1 MTVEAGHVAMTPSE
15 AIARVREIGTSVAS
29 VHAHAVDRDAR
40 FPSESIDALR
50 ESGLLGALVP
60 RSLGGLELSYAEL
73 AEMCTILG
81 ESCASTAMVFAMHN
95 IQVACIVEHASQT
108 DYFAQLLR
116 EIASPGRLMASAT
129 TEAGIGGDV
138 RSSSCAVEL
147 DGGSFRLEKNASVI
161 SYGEHVDDVLVTA
174 RRGPDAPPSDQSIVH
189 VQRPDLELEPYGEW
203 DTLGMRGT
211 CSIGFMLRA
220 TGVPEQIVPVPYSE
234 ISSRTMLPVSH
245 LTWAALWLGIAVDA
259 GRKAREFVRV
269 AARKTPGTLPPS
281 APRLVRLHGR
291 VEGLRALLDAC
302 VSEYER
308 SRLDPSIAESMGF
321 AVRMNSLKMSM
332 SDGVLEVVDDAM
344 SICGIAAY
352 RNDTP
357 YSLGRHLRDAHSA
370 RLMVHNDRIVDH
382 NASLLSIMKDG

>member
-1 MTVEAGHVAMTPSE
+1 MTVEAGRPILTSAD
-15 AIARVREIGTSVAS
+15 AIAVVREIAQGVAAANADS
-29 VHAHAVDRDAR
+29 VDRDAR
-40 FPSESIDALR
+40 FPAEAMSALQ
-50 ESGLLGALVP
+50 ESGLYGALVP
-60 RSLGGLELSYAEL
+60 RNLGGLEVTYGEL

-95 IQVACIVEHASQT
+95 IQVACLVEHGT
-108 DYFAQLLR
+108 GHEHFDQLLR

-138 RSSSCAVEL
+138 RSSSCAVEIE
-147 DGGSFRLEKNASVI
+147 GEHFRLEKNASVI

-174 RRGPDAPPSDQSIVH
+174 RRGPDAPASDQSIVH

-203 DTLGMRGT
+203 DTFGMRGT
-211 CSIGFMLRA
+211 CSIGFMLRS
-220 TGVPEQIVPVPYSE
+220 TGSSDQILPIPYSE

-245 LTWAALWLGIAVDA
+245 ITWAALWLGIAADA
-259 GRKAREFVRV
+259 ERKAREFVRV

-281 APRLVRLHGR
+281 APKLARLYARI
-291 VEGLRALLDAC
+291 EELRSLLGAC
-302 VSEYER
+302 VAEFER
-308 SRLDPSIAESMGF
+308 SRLEPSVAESMGF
-321 AVRMNSLKMSM
+321 AVRMNSLKLSM
-332 SDGVLEVVDDAM
+332 SEGVLAVVDEAM

-357 YSLGRHLRDAHSA
+357 YSLGRQLRDAHSA

-382 NASLLSIMKDG
+382 NASLLSIMKGD